1 MYLWYSTLAI
11 ILLATW
17 RIDGIQVF
25 AEQNRFPPEVAEKL
39 DEYWNAYKV
48 RYNKSYSGNV
58 ETSRRLIWEENLVAI
73 YKHNMMAAAGH
84 HNYTLRDNHI
94 ADLGTR
100 QYIREMVKL
109 IPSRKR
115 RVSKEAMVGAML
127 HDPRRVPAQMDW
139 REAGF
144 KTRAENQKDCGSC
157 YAYSIAGSIQGQI
170 FKQTGTLIPLSE
182 QQLIDCSTSTG
193 NLGCSGGSLRNTL
206 RYLEK
211 ANGLMARIHYPSK
224 GKQGPCHFQRDL
236 SVVNI
241 TSWAV
246 LPARDEKA
254 LEVAVATIGPIA
266 ASINASP
273 KTFQLYHK
281 GVYDDELCS
290 SDMVN
295 HAMLIVGY
303 TPTEWILKNWWGD
316 GWGENGYMR
325 LARNKNRCGIA
336 NYAAYAKV

>member
-1 MYLWYSTLAI
+1 MF
-11 ILLATW
+11 
-17 RIDGIQVF
+17 GK
-25 AEQNRFPPEVAEKL
+25 QNRFPQEISKKL
-39 DEYWNAYKV
+39 DEYWNSYKA
-48 RYNKSYSGNV
+48 RYNKSYSGDL
-58 ETSRRLIWEENLVAI
+58 ESSRRTTWEENLITI

-84 HNYTLRDNHI
+84 HSYTLKDNHI

-115 RVSKEAMVGAML
+115 RISKDTLVGVSL
-127 HDPRRVPAQMDW
+127 SDHQRIPRELDW
-139 REAGF
+139 REIGF
-144 KTRAENQKDCGSC
+144 KTQPENQRDCGSC
-157 YAYSIAGSIQGQI
+157 YAYSIAGSIEGQI
-170 FKQTGTLIPLSE
+170 FKKTGMLLPLSE
-182 QQLIDCSTSTG
+182 QQLVDCSTTTG

-211 ANGLMARIHYPSK
+211 AKGLMAKTYYPYK
-224 GKQGPCHFQRDL
+224 AKQGPCRFKEDL

-246 LPARDEKA
+246 LPARDEKV

-281 GVYDDELCS
+281 GIYDDEVCS

-325 LARNKNRCGIA
+325 LAK
-336 NYAAYAKV
+336 K